1 MIILKV
7 TQGSR
12 EWLAERSE
20 RFNASDAPA
29 IMGVSKYKT
38 RSELLREK
46 ATGIAPE
53 IDAATQARFDAGH
66 ATEAAARPLAEA
78 IIGEELYPVTATT
91 DDGKYLA
98 SSDGATMT
106 YDTGFEH
113 KLLNA
118 QLVES
123 VKAGIVP
130 ESHKWQLVHQTMVF
144 GFDRIMFCVSDG
156 TEENFHYCWFS
167 ATKEDID
174 RLIAGWAQFEED
186 LKNYQH
192 VEPEKKLDGV
202 APDALPAL
210 RVEVTGMVTYSN
222 LDEFKAQA
230 LIVIGGI
237 KTELVTDQDFVD
249 ADKTAKWLG
258 DVEGR
263 LKDAKKRAL
272 EQTDSIDRL
281 FSAIDEIAG
290 QAATTRIKLEKLVK
304 SEKEN
309 RKTALVMETNE
320 AFRKHIEGLMV
331 RTDNLMSSQA
341 SVFGDA
347 IKGLKSLDSMR
358 DKLATALANVK
369 IESSAI
375 ADLIAANVALLD
387 TAEKRALFPDLK
399 SVCTKPTDD
408 FKAILAGRDAQRRE
422 AEEKRLEAER
432 QRIRAEEQA
441 KAQREAA
448 EKAAAEKREAD
459 AKAAAEQ
466 AERDRVAA
474 EEIRKLDAERK
485 ALVAA
490 QQRTL
495 DEAEDK
501 AIVDKQNAE
510 TGIPV
515 VEQKQAVADVAPIHE
530 GKTMNLGQ
538 INAYLGIVSITAE
551 QLERL
556 GVLPVGR
563 EKNAR
568 LYPATMAPI
577 IARLIQEG
585 MTKVMQQG
593 FRMAA

>member
-1 MIILKV
+1 MRELNV
-7 TQGSR
+7 TQGSQ
-12 EWLAERSE
+12 EWLAARAKCFTASE
-20 RFNASDAPA
+20 API
-29 IMGVSKYKT
+29 IMGVSKYKK

-46 ATGIAPE
+46 STGIQPE
-53 IDAATQARFDAGH
+53 IDVATHARFDAGH
-66 ATEAAARPLAEA
+66 AAEAAARPLAEA
-78 IIGEELYPVTATT
+78 IINDELYPVTATT

-98 SSDGATMT
+98 SSDGATML

-123 VKAGIVP
+123 VNAGIVP
-130 ESHKWQLVHQTMVF
+130 DSHKWQLVHQAMVF
-144 GFDRIMFCVSDG
+144 GFERIMFCVSDG

-174 RLIAGWAQFEED
+174 RLIAGWDQFDED

-222 LDEFKAQA
+222 LDEFKKQA
-230 LIVIGGI
+230 LSVIGGI

-258 DVEGR
+258 DVEDR

-272 EQTDSIDRL
+272 EQTDSIDRI
-281 FSAIDEIAG
+281 FSAIDEIA
-290 QAATTRIKLEKLVK
+290 QHASTTRIKLEKLVK

-320 AFRKHIEGLMV
+320 SFRKHLEVLMV
-331 RTDNLMSSQA
+331 RTDNLMPPQA

-358 DKLATALANVK
+358 DKLATALANAK
-369 IESSAI
+369 IASNEI
-375 ADLIAANVALLD
+375 ADLITANVALLD
-387 TAEKRALFPDLK
+387 TPEKRALFPDLK
-399 SVCTKPTDD
+399 AVCTKPSDD

-422 AEEKRLEAER
+422 AEERRLEAER
-432 QRIRAEEQA
+432 QRIRAEEEAKARA
-441 KAQREAA
+441 KAQQEAN
-448 EKAAAEKREAD
+448 

-466 AERDRVAA
+466 AERDRVAT
-474 EEIRKLDAERK
+474 EEIRKMDAERK
-485 ALVAA
+485 ALDAEQNQRPEASSTIHGTAVTPLAGNQEAA
-490 QQRTL
+490 
-495 DEAEDK
+495 
-501 AIVDKQNAE
+501 
-510 TGIPV
+510 P
-515 VEQKQAVADVAPIHE
+515 QAFS

-538 INAYLGIVSITAE
+538 INAALGFTVSADF
-551 QLERL
+551 LSSL
-556 GVLPVGR
+556 GMLPVR
-563 EKNAR
+563 QEKAAKLYDAR
-568 LYPATMAPI
+568 SLSTI
-577 IARLIQEG
+577 CRLIQEHLAG
-585 MTKVMQQG
+585 VMVRS
-593 FRMAA
+593 FREVA

>member
-1 MIILKV
+1 MRELNV
-7 TQGSR
+7 TQGSQ
-12 EWLAERSE
+12 EWLAARAKC
-20 RFNASDAPA
+20 FTASDAPA

-38 RSELLREK
+38 RTELLREK

-66 ATEAAARPLAEA
+66 AAEAAARPLAEA
-78 IIGEELYPVTATT
+78 IIGEELFPVTATT

-98 SSDGATMT
+98 SSDGATML

-113 KLLNA
+113 KLFNA

-130 ESHKWQLVHQTMVF
+130 ESHKWQLVHQAMVF
-144 GFDRIMFCVSDG
+144 GFKRIMFCVSDG

-174 RLIAGWAQFEED
+174 RLIAGWDQFDED

-192 VEPEKKLDGV
+192 IDPEKKLDGV

-222 LDEFKAQA
+222 LDEFKAKA
-230 LIVIGGI
+230 LSVIGGI
-237 KTELVTDQDFVD
+237 KTELITDQDFVD

-258 DVEGR
+258 DVEDK
-263 LKDAKKRAL
+263 LNDAKKRAL

-281 FSAIDEIAG
+281 FSAIDEIAA
-290 QAATTRIKLEKLVK
+290 QAASTRIKLEKLVK

-320 AFRKHIEGLMV
+320 AFRKHVEGLMA
-331 RTDNLMSSQA
+331 RTNNLMPSQA

-358 DKLATALANVK
+358 DKLATALANAK
-369 IESSAI
+369 IASNEI
-375 ADLIAANVALLD
+375 ADLITSNVALLD

-399 SVCTKPTDD
+399 AVCTKPADD

-422 AEEKRLEAER
+422 AEERRLEAER

-459 AKAAAEQ
+459 ANAAAEQ
-466 AERDRVAA
+466 AERNAQ
-474 EEIRKLDAERK
+474 I
-485 ALVAA
+485 AA

-501 AIVDKQNAE
+501 AIVAE
-510 TGIPV
+510 PNQRPEASSTQQGTAVTPLAGNQ
-515 VEQKQAVADVAPIHE
+515 EAAQQAFS

-538 INAYLGIVSITAE
+538 INAALGFTVSADF
-551 QLERL
+551 LASL
-556 GVLPVGR
+556 GMLPVR
-563 EKNAR
+563 QEKAAK
-568 LYPATMAPI
+568 LYDANKLPTI
-577 IARLIQEG
+577 CRLIQEHL
-585 MTKVMQQG
+585 TKVMKQN
-593 FRMAA
+593 FRIAA